1 VVEANHHRACRDG
14 GSVRRGQHAADDGS
28 FAKSASV
35 NAGRGAVIIGLALLV
50 GFFLLKDLDDG
61 GGGTQVVSNQPDIT
75 APDDNE
81 PLPTIATTTTLPI
94 KAPKDVKVLVVNG
107 TTVAGAAARVAQP
120 LKVAGYNVLRA
131 VDASPAVKAATKTS
145 SVFYVTKEFE
155 REAKALQSAL
165 ALPATPIT
173 AVPTPPPAA
182 EATQANV
189 VIVVGPDL
197 AKAGPG
203 ASSTTVR
210 GGVTTTTRRSTTTTD

>member
-1 VVEANHHRACRDG
+1 MK
-14 GSVRRGQHAADDGS
+14 RGQHAAGDGS
-28 FAKSASV
+28 FARSASV

-50 GFFLLKDLDDG
+50 GFVLLKDLDDG
-61 GGGTQVVSNQPDIT
+61 GDVSQVITNRPDASVPEDT
-75 APDDNE
+75 T
-81 PLPTIATTTTLPI
+81 PLPTIATTTTTPI

-131 VDASPAVKAATKTS
+131 VDASPATKAATKTS
-145 SVFYVTKEFE
+145 AVYYVTKEFE

-165 ALPATPIT
+165 ALPPTPIVV
-173 AVPTPPPAA
+173 VPTPPPAA

-203 ASSTTVR
+203 ATTTTVR

>member
-1 VVEANHHRACRDG
+1 MK
-14 GSVRRGQHAADDGS
+14 RGQHAADDGS

-35 NAGRGAVIIGLALLV
+35 NAGRGAVIIGLAVLV
-50 GFFLLKDLDDG
+50 GFLLLRDLDDG
-61 GGGTQVVSNQPDIT
+61 GGDIQVATQPDAT
-75 APDDNE
+75 APSATD
-81 PLPTIATTTTLPI
+81 PLPTIATTTTTPI

-131 VDASPAVKAATKTS
+131 VDASPAIKAATKTS
-145 SVFYVTKEFE
+145 TVYYVTKEFE

-165 ALPATPIT
+165 ALPATQPVVV
-173 AVPTPPPAA
+173 VPTPPPAA
-182 EATQANV
+182 EATTANV

-203 ASSTTVR
+203 ATSTTVR
-210 GGVTTTTRRSTTTTD
+210 GGVTTTTRRATTTTR

>member
-1 VVEANHHRACRDG
+1 M
-14 GSVRRGQHAADDGS
+14 SKRGQHAADDGS
-28 FAKSASV
+28 FAKSASM

-50 GFFLLKDLDDG
+50 GFFLLRDLDDG

-75 APDDNE
+75 APDDTE
-81 PLPTIATTTTLPI
+81 PLPTIATTTTTPI

-131 VDASPAVKAATKTS
+131 VDASPAIKAATKTS
-145 SVFYVTKEFE
+145 TVYYVTKEFE

-165 ALPATPIT
+165 ALPATQPVVV
-173 AVPTPPPAA
+173 VPTPPPAA
-182 EATQANV
+182 EATTANV

-210 GGVTTTTRRSTTTTD
+210 GGVTTTTTRRATTTTG

>member
-1 VVEANHHRACRDG
+1 MK
-14 GSVRRGQHAADDGS
+14 RGQHAAGDGS

-50 GFFLLKDLDDG
+50 GFVLLRDLDDAG
-61 GGGTQVVSNQPDIT
+61 DVSVVTNRPDAT
-75 APDDNE
+75 VPNDTT
-81 PLPTIATTTTLPI
+81 PLPTIASTTTTPI

-131 VDASPAVKAATKTS
+131 VDASPAIKAATKTS
-145 SVFYVTKEFE
+145 TVYYVTKEFE

-165 ALPATPIT
+165 ALPPTAIT

-203 ASSTTVR
+203 ATTTTVR
-210 GGVTTTTRRSTTTTD
+210 GGVTTTTRRATTTTG